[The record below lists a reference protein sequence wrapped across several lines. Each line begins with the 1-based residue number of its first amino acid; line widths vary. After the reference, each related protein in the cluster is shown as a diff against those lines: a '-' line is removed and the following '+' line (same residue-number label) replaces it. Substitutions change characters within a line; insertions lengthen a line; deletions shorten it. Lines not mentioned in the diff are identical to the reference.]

1 MLAAFC
7 LLGSPLAIRACLANL
22 EGLELL
28 ARFFD
33 WVNWLWACYLALF
46 LELAKLPLDRLR
58 ALELQ
63 ALELADLV
71 RLLGLELAELG
82 FDLLLGEAAFALP
95 PLAFS
100 GPRCFLALFLVRRFL
115 ASLLALQFHVVG
127 A

>member
-1 MLAAFC
+1 MLAALC
-7 LLGSPLAIRACLANL
+7 LLGSPLAIRACLAKF

-28 ARFFD
+28 PRFFD
-33 WVNWLWACYLALF
+33 WVHWLWASDLALF
-46 LELAKLPLDRLR
+46 LELAKRGLDR
-58 ALELQ
+58 LQ